1 LIRPATDADL
11 EALAETLALAFADD
25 PVWGWGFEG
34 SEPGRLGA
42 DARESK
48 LAALRRV
55 FGFLAAAALPHGWV
69 WLSGDGAAVSVWIPP
84 GEAEMSVADEAR
96 FPAVVQEACGPRVAP
111 RILGLM
117 EAFERAHPHGPPH
130 YYLSLLAT
138 HPGHAGKG
146 LGMNLLAANLE
157 TIDDAGGTAYL
168 ESSNPANVGR
178 YERLGFRPEREV
190 PLSDGIAVTQMWR
203 RSS

>member
-1 LIRPATDADL
+1 MIRLATEADL
-11 EALAETLALAFADD
+11 EPLAETLALAFADD

-34 SEPGRLGA
+34 SEPDRPGA

-48 LAALRRV
+48 LAALRKV

-84 GEAEMSVADEAR
+84 GKAEMSAADEAR
-96 FPAVVQEACGPRVAP
+96 FPVVVRRACGPRVAP

-117 EAFERAHPHGPPH
+117 DAFERAHPHGPPH

-138 HPGHAGKG
+138 HPEHAGQG

-157 TIDDAGGTAYL
+157 AIDEAGEIAYL
-168 ESSNPANVGR
+168 ESSNPANLGR

-190 PLSDGIAVTQMWR
+190 PLLEGIAVTQMWR